1 MIGTMGIPVLNR
13 GDLLLR
19 CVLSVD
25 HPMETL
31 FIVNNGNDAGVDGIV
46 DRIERRDLENEGLF
60 STIRVEKHKNLGC
73 GPSWNHIALNTP
85 GPWFFSGNDMKFLP
99 GSLALLDKAIDENP
113 DAGVIM
119 AYHYS
124 AFLLTQKGFETL
136 GLFDENFYPAYFED
150 CDHYRRMMLAGMKDV
165 RVPGFECVHG
175 EAPYWGSSTIKSDPE
190 LNKKNEKT
198 FGNLHRYYVNKWGG
212 EPGKETYTKPFNRDL
227 PLDHWE
233 YDPEL
238 RKANSLW

>member
-31 FIVNNGNDAGVDGIV
+31 FIVNNGTDTGVDGV
-46 DRIERRDLENEGLF
+46 ADRIVRRDFENQGLF
-60 STIRVEKHKNLGC
+60 ENIKVEKHKNLGC
-73 GPSWNHIALNTP
+73 GPSWNHISQNAP
-85 GPWFFSGNDMKFLP
+85 PPWFFSGSDMKFLP
-99 GSLALLDKAIDENP
+99 GSLALLDKALDANP
-113 DAGVIM
+113 DASVIM

-124 AFLLTQKGFETL
+124 AFLLTSKAIEMA

-150 CDHYRRMMLAGMKDV
+150 CDHYRRLMLAGAKDI

-175 EAPYWGSSTIKSDPE
+175 EAPWWGSSTVKSDPE
-190 LNKKNEKT
+190 LNKKNAVT
-198 FGNLHRYYVNKWGG
+198 YGNLQKYYINKWGG
-212 EPGKETYTKPFNRDL
+212 EPGHETYKKPFNRDV
-227 PLDHWE
+227 PLNYWKL
-233 YDPEL
+233 DPEL